1 MKNLNKTI
9 LLVFLSILSNI
20 TAFAQSKQWIDLT
33 AYYVVNPS
41 FEGNDLKTGW
51 EGTEF
56 GSADPVENAEH
67 WNRTYNSYQHI
78 NGLTPGK
85 YRLSVSAFYRY
96 GSSSQDYQVYKSGNY
111 SQYQL
116 ASLYATSSID
126 EGTEPLPLESS
137 AALANSL
144 GGGVAGVGEINSGWW
159 GTQYEYYIPN
169 NMQAAYYWFQAG
181 YYRTSCEVEVGE
193 DGLLIIGVR
202 KNQYKA
208 EDWTCLDDFKLEYY
222 GTNVKVSSVSL
233 PASKEINLGET
244 TQLIP
249 TYTPSNALIKRVEW
263 SSSNSSIV
271 AVDQQ
276 GNITALHGGEAIVTA
291 KTIDGSNKSAQC
303 RVKVLFNGAEAGQV
317 IINELMPANV
327 DMYVDPSWN
336 YGGWV
341 ELYNPTDNDVNIA
354 TYWLSDDAENLKK
367 ARIPLSVG
375 LIPAKGYRVLWFD
388 NVDTR
393 KDIGEHWENT
403 NIDMKLNCEGGVL
416 YLSDYEGNVLASQDY
431 PQAVMRTSYA
441 RRVDGG
447 DTWGYTANPTPG
459 SNNNLSAFASDQLP
473 IPAVDKNGCVYT
485 APFQVNVTIPVGTT
499 LRYTTDGSTPTLS
512 NGSTSNDGRF
522 QISGKTTTLRFR
534 LFRTGYL
541 PSDVVTR
548 TYVYTDKEYYLPVV
562 SIVTDPKNLYDNT
575 IGIYVTGTNGKTA
588 NQDYTKRNFN
598 MEWDR
603 PASME
608 FFNDDLNLDGYFA
621 QEVDICISGG
631 WSRKYEPR
639 SFKLKSSK
647 TYNLKNSLDYTFF
660 PDKPYNKNKS
670 ILLRN
675 GGNDEYNQT
684 RLKDAAL
691 QEIARQ
697 SEFPLNLQSY
707 RPCHVFV
714 NGAYHGMLNLREPSN
729 KHFGYANYG
738 IDTDEIDA
746 FEMSVDSGYVQKDGT
761 KEAFRQWYSLAENS
775 TDQLAWQQLL
785 DLVDLDDYINY
796 MAFKFHLNDWDWPHN
811 NAKGFRDRN
820 NGKFKFVIFDLD
832 NCVDRTGNNIFYD
845 FQNKIYHTFYSR
857 PEYGGTSITAE
868 VELVTI
874 FLNMLQNEEFKRR
887 FVDTYSI
894 VGGSVFGDEQKIAD
908 IVNGIAANI
917 APALKWENNHTPYG
931 TGRSKAQGIINAV
944 TGSYRKTMI
953 NVLRN
958 YPRFD
963 LQDKEPIQT
972 TLSTD
977 VEGASISINGINVP
991 RSKFNGYLFSPIR
1004 LKANA
1009 PAGYKFQKW
1018 SGIASKEAVDELTI
1032 DVFGMQ
1038 DWWMY
1043 YDQGSLDGENW
1054 TAPDYDEDGWFE
1066 GQALFGFRSRNDG
1079 ADIITTL
1086 DFGGD
1091 SNNKRPTYY
1100 FRKSFTLDDDPSD
1113 IKEFKMKVNYDDG
1126 YVIYVNGNPVA
1137 NERVDVG
1144 CTYGTYASAYGADP
1158 YDTKTFSVN
1167 SEFFVKG
1174 NNVIAVELH
1183 NQSATSSDAYFDCS
1197 LSMILPPDNGGEADI
1212 DITDSEFTLPANTL
1226 VCDLV
1231 AVFTPLSKDEMGEQ
1245 NMTTIRINEVSAGNS
1260 VNVNDYFKKDD
1271 WVELYNTTDK
1281 DIDLAGMYMTD
1292 KTSNPHKYQ
1301 IPQLSDPMATI
1312 IPAHGFK
1319 VIWCSKRSQIGTE
1332 LHANFKL
1339 DNEDGKMVR
1348 IEAADG
1354 SWADSLFYCAH
1365 EGNQSVGRYVDG
1377 SSDVYLM
1384 NRPTIASSNILD
1396 FMAEAWIY
1404 IPEEDPNNPSGIEC
1418 ADVLEDNNSQIAGV
1432 YSINGVYMGRS
1443 LNGLNNGLYI
1453 IKYAD
1458 GSTRKVTNR

>member
-1 MKNLNKTI
+1 MLIVVALLSTI
-9 LLVFLSILSNI
+9 N
-20 TAFAQSKQWIDLT
+20 TYGQSKKWIDLT
-33 AYYVVNPS
+33 EYYVVNPS
-41 FEGNDLKTGW
+41 FVGNDIVTGW
-51 EGTEF
+51 SGTPF
-56 GSADPVENAEH
+56 GSANPAENAEH
-67 WNRTYNSYQHI
+67 YYKSYNSYQTI
-78 NGLTPGK
+78 NGLQPGQ
-85 YRLSVSAFYRY
+85 YRVSLSAFYRA
-96 GSSSQDYQVYKSGNY
+96 GSSSQDYSYYSSGNY
-111 SQYQL
+111 SQYQI
-116 ASLYATSSID
+116 ASLYATSSVA
-126 EGTEPLPLESS
+126 ESQVALPLESS
-137 AALANSL
+137 GALSQSL
-144 GGGVAGVGEINSGWW
+144 GGGVATVGSNQGGWGGNSGRL
-159 GTQYEYYIPN
+159 YMPN
-169 NMQAAYYWFQAG
+169 NMLGAYYWFQAG
-181 YYRTSCEVEVGE
+181 YYRSSCEVEVGS
-193 DGLLIIGVR
+193 DGKLIIGIR
-202 KNQYKA
+202 KDQTIS
-208 EDWTCLDDFKLEYY
+208 EDWTCLDDWQLEYY
-222 GTNVKVSSVSL
+222 GADVKVSSITIPSTL
-233 PASKEINLGET
+233 EINLGDT
-244 TQLIP
+244 KTLLP
-249 TYTPSNALIKRVEW
+249 SFSPSNALIKKAEW
-263 SSSNSSIV
+263 ESSNSDIV
-271 AVDQQ
+271 SVDQN
-276 GNITALHGGEAIVTA
+276 GNITALHGGEAIITA
-291 KTIDGSNKSAQC
+291 TTVDGSNKSAQC
-303 RVKVLFNGAEAGQV
+303 RVTVIFEGAQAGQV

-341 ELYNPTDNDVNIA
+341 ELYNPTDKDVNVG
-354 TYWLSDDAENLKK
+354 TYWLSDDAENLKM

-375 LIPAKGYRVLWFD
+375 VVPAKGFRTLWFD

-416 YLSDYEGNVLASQDY
+416 YLSDDEGNVLASQDY

-441 RRVDGG
+441 RRKDGG
-447 DTWGYTANPTPG
+447 DTWGLTAYPTPG
-459 SNNNLSAFASDQLP
+459 SSNILSAFASEQLP
-473 IPAVDKNGCVYT
+473 LPVVDQKGQIFSS
-485 APFQVNVTIPVGTT
+485 PFTVNVTVPEGTT
-499 LRYTTDGSTPTLS
+499 LRYTTDGSTPTMA
-512 NGSTSNDGRF
+512 NGSTSTDGKF
-522 QISGKTTTLRFR
+522 QISDKTTTLRFR
-534 LFRTGYL
+534 LFKSGYL

-548 TYVYTDKEYYLPVV
+548 TYVYTDKDYYLPVV

-608 FFNDDLNLDGYFA
+608 VFNDNLNQDGYFA

-639 SFKLKSSK
+639 SFKLKASK
-647 TYNLKNSLDYTFF
+647 TYNLKNSLDYLFF

-714 NGAYHGMLNLREPSN
+714 NGKYHGMLNMREPSN

-761 KEAFRQWYSLAENS
+761 KEAFHEWYSLAQNAA
-775 TDQLAWQQLL
+775 DQLAWQQLL

-832 NCVDRTGNNIFYD
+832 NCVDRSGNNIFND
-845 FQNKIYHTFYSR
+845 FAGKKYHTFYSR

-874 FLNMLQNEEFKRR
+874 FLNMLQNDEFKRR
-887 FVDTYSI
+887 FIDTYSI
-894 VGGSVFGDEQKIAD
+894 VGGSVFGDESEIAD
-908 IVNGIAANI
+908 IVNGIASNI
-917 APALKWENNHTPYG
+917 APALSWEGHSPYG
-931 TGRSKAQGIINAV
+931 SGRSKAQGIISAV
-944 TGSYRKTMI
+944 TGKYRKTMI
-953 NVLRN
+953 DVLRN
-958 YPRFD
+958 YYGFE
-963 LQDKEPIQT
+963 LYDKEPIQA
-972 TLSTD
+972 TLSAD

-991 RSKFNGYLFSPIR
+991 RAKFDGYLFSPIK

-1018 SGIASKEAVDELTI
+1018 SGVASKEAVDAMKSEL
-1032 DVFGMQ
+1032 FGMQ

-1043 YDQGSLDGENW
+1043 YDQGSLDGEDW
-1054 TAPDYDEDGWFE
+1054 TAAGYDENGWSE

-1079 ADIITTL
+1079 ANIITTL

-1091 SNNKRPTYY
+1091 SSNKRPTYY
-1100 FRKSFTLDDDPSD
+1100 FRKTFTLDDDPND
-1113 IKEFKMKVNYDDG
+1113 IEKFEMKVNYDDG
-1126 YVIYVNGNPVA
+1126 YVIYVNGAPVD

-1144 CTYGTYASAYGADP
+1144 CTYDTYASAYGADP
-1158 YDTKTFSVN
+1158 YDTKTLSIN
-1167 SEFFVKG
+1167 PEFFVKG
-1174 NNVIAVELH
+1174 DNVIAVELH
-1183 NQSATSSDAYFDCS
+1183 NQSATSSDAYFDLS
-1197 LSMILPPDNGGEADI
+1197 LSMILPPDNGGEG
-1212 DITDSEFTLPANTL
+1212 EFENKNAEITLPSNTL
-1226 VCDLV
+1226 VCDLM
-1231 AVFTPLSKDEMGEQ
+1231 AIFTPLSKEEMGET
-1245 NMTTIRINEVSAGNS
+1245 NMTPIRINEVSAGNS

-1292 KTSNPHKYQ
+1292 KKSNPHKYQ
-1301 IPQLSDPMATI
+1301 IPQLSDPTATI

-1319 VIWCSKRSQIGTE
+1319 VVWCSKRTQVGTE

-1365 EGNQSVGRYVDG
+1365 EGTQSVGRYVDG
-1377 SSDVYLM
+1377 SNDVYLM
-1384 NRPTIASSNILD
+1384 NHPTIASSNILD
-1396 FMAEAWIY
+1396 FLAEAWIY
-1404 IPEEDPNNPSGIEC
+1404 VPEEDPEDPTGIEC
-1418 ADVLEDNNSQIAGV
+1418 VDGIEGDSSKITGV

-1443 LNGLNNGLYI
+1443 LNGLSNGLYI
-1453 IKYAD
+1453 IKFAD
-1458 GSTRKVTNR
+1458 GTSRKITNR